1 MSFRLANETNRI
13 NNSELIYKNSN
24 RNTWH
29 QERYFNA
36 LASECLVCTSISL
49 KQPEKRI
56 APNSTLHIIKQ
67 KPDEKPKK
75 RKVVKKLSNKSKQID
90 GSMLHTLIIEQ
101 KENET
106 PKRKNVQKT
115 KKIKVKQLL

>member
-1 MSFRLANETNRI
+1 MSFRLADETNRLY
-13 NNSELIYKNSN
+13 NNELVYKNSN

-36 LASECLVCTSISL
+36 LASDCLVCTSISL

-56 APNSTLHIIKQ
+56 APNSTLHIV
-67 KPDEKPKK
+67 KPKPEEKPKK
-75 RKVVKKLSNKSKQID
+75 RKIAKKLSNKSKEND

-101 KENET
+101 QAKET
-106 PKRKNVQKT
+106 PKRKNIKKT
-115 KKIKVKQLL
+115 KKIKAKRLL